1 MKFQLIGYIHYE
13 GMMPIFYSPILD
25 INSDVD
31 ANPVDVINEALQNKP
46 QLIHNFLKLI
56 RDKILGNSPIIK
68 EPYIKFLM
76 EQYNLS
82 IYAAVMKETQNCS
95 SNCSFAI
102 PIALEEF
109 LPEGM
114 TLYELTDKVNDFRQ
128 RINEKLDDFVSNF
141 ISNSTAHQEE
151 ILPTSITIEYDY
163 SLVVTYPKELK
174 SDLQRELGLSKVY
187 EPGPSNKR
195 GEFTYYLPLLK
206 Y

>member
-13 GMMPIFYSPILD
+13 GMVPIFYSPILD
-25 INSDVD
+25 TNSDVD

-56 RDKILGNSPIIK
+56 RGKILGNLPIIK

-76 EQYNLS
+76 DQYNLS

-109 LPEGM
+109 LPEEM
-114 TLYELTDKVNDFRQ
+114 TMYELTNKVNDFRQ
-128 RINEKLDDFVSNF
+128 RINEKLDDFVF
-141 ISNSTAHQEE
+141 NSTAYQEE
-151 ILPTSITIEYDY
+151 ILPTSITMEDDS
-163 SLVVTYPKELK
+163 SLMVTYPKELK
-174 SDLQRELGLSKVY
+174 SDLQRELGLSKAY
-187 EPGPSNKR
+187 GPRRSNKR
-195 GEFTYYLPLLK
+195 GEFTYYLPLFN
-206 Y
+206 